1 VNRGHFLAGSVTLAA
16 GTGIPVS
23 DVRVPGGSAFV
34 ERKALFDE
42 LAFDAAVGRPAQIRQ
57 LIEAVAFAPA
67 LWNNVK
73 NSFNGLQFGY
83 GHAADQIVIA
93 IAGHGPSS
101 VYNYSDYVWQ
111 KYRIGELFGIKD
123 ASGAPITSNRWL
135 TLTSTYDP
143 DADPNDEHGM
153 YQDTSIQMLQRRG
166 LIMLTC
172 HTAVEEQSRKIV
184 KAGLAP
190 AGMSPTDVANDILT
204 HLIPETLVNPSMLAT
219 VAVLQKVYGYTY
231 AALTL

>member
-1 VNRGHFLAGSVTLAA
+1 
-16 GTGIPVS
+16 
-23 DVRVPGGSAFV
+23 
-34 ERKALFDE
+34 
-42 LAFDAAVGRPAQIRQ
+42 
-57 LIEAVAFAPA
+57 
-67 LWNNVK
+67 
-73 NSFNGLQFGY
+73 
-83 GHAADQIVIA
+83 
-93 IAGHGPSS
+93 
-101 VYNYSDYVWQ
+101 
-111 KYRIGELFGIKD
+111 
-123 ASGAPITSNRWL
+123 
-135 TLTSTYDP
+135 LTSTYDP

>member
-1 VNRGHFLAGSVTLAA
+1 VNRGHFLAGSATVAA
-16 GTGIPVS
+16 GAGLPASDVGIP
-23 DVRVPGGSAFV
+23 GGASFV
-34 ERKALFDE
+34 ERKAQFDE
-42 LAFDAAVGRPAQIRQ
+42 RAFDAVVGRPAQIRQ
-57 LIEAVAFAPA
+57 LIEAVAFAPV

-83 GHAADQIVIA
+83 GHAAEQIA
-93 IAGHGPSS
+93 IAVAGHGPSS
-101 VYNYSDYVWQ
+101 VYGYSDYVWL

-123 ASGAPITSNRWL
+123 ASGAPVTSNRWL
-135 TLTSTYDP
+135 KASAAYDP
-143 DADPNDEHGM
+143 SADPNDEGGM
-153 YQDTSIQMLQRRG
+153 YQDTSIQMLTRRG

-172 HTAVEEQSRKIV
+172 HTAVEEQSRRIV

-190 AGMSPTDVANDILT
+190 AGMSPSEVANDILT